1 MAKPQ
6 GNDCYIDCFV
16 VLDPEL
22 KGLFYRR
29 AKAVY
34 EVDMDTGYILP
45 LLVGGPGKAAG
56 SALRIK
62 GYIEEMEFH
71 MEDFKMA
78 HG

>member
-16 VLDPEL
+16 VSDPEL

-34 EVDMDTGYILP
+34 EVDMDTGYILAGEYYCSRFNFMPP
-45 LLVGGPGKAAG
+45 LFSLAQY
-56 SALRIK
+56 SAPQKNLPTTNLS
-62 GYIEEMEFH
+62 
-71 MEDFKMA
+71 
-78 HG
+78 

>member
-16 VLDPEL
+16 VSDPEL

-34 EVDMDTGYILP
+34 EVDMDTGYILAGEYYCSRFNFMPPPSSLP
-45 LLVGGPGKAAG
+45 LKKTFPPL
-56 SALRIK
+56 I
-62 GYIEEMEFH
+62 
-71 MEDFKMA
+71 
-78 HG
+78 

>member
-45 LLVGGPGKAAG
+45 LLVAGPGNAAG

-62 GYIEEMEFH
+62 GYIEEMESPV
-71 MEDFKMA
+71 EDLKMA
-78 HG
+78 RG

>member
-16 VLDPEL
+16 VSDPEL

-34 EVDMDTGYILP
+34 EVDMDTGYILAGEYHCSRFNFMPPPSSHWLNILP
-45 LLVGGPGKAAG
+45 LKKTFPPL
-56 SALRIK
+56 I
-62 GYIEEMEFH
+62 
-71 MEDFKMA
+71 
-78 HG
+78 